1 MSTICDNT
9 TPLGSKNADETLN
22 VTSSALADAIL
33 DLSTLANTTNP
44 LDSVDRNAIINLT
57 NGINNVLINTPL
69 DDFPSLANKVAQDGR
84 ITPTDIAQFTLDNN
98 TDVTE
103 LQKVLDDYNTGLPT
117 SSSTTDTNIGS
128 TTGTGTGDGAT
139 GTGTGTGTG
148 IGTGSGAGGTG
159 TGTGTGVGGS
169 DTSGIPTI
177 DTGSGDTSILGG
189 DTSNISTSG
198 GPGPFGQQQ
207 TFSSDDGLSR
217 TELLSVLGG
226 SSTILPVL
234 LYRTFKA
241 LDFQF
246 AINIGQELTASAC
259 GAYNDVL
266 ADLTKAF
273 AVVKAGRTQ
282 IDQLT
287 NLLEKDPLK
296 LIESIKQ
303 RSVLESLMQIL
314 QNVIESVVNQ
324 AKNLALA
331 AAGSVLV
338 ALKGM
343 ESAASAIMK
352 KLNKTMQQIN
362 DYLEDASV
370 KSILADMEALITNL
384 AGQFER
390 LTPQNIANV
399 MFRLCQIAQDLQAKL
414 MAPALKLNKMA
425 NSVGSNAKALKSQ
438 SAENTKQAVKY
449 GAIRVSEETRRDKLK
464 KVEDTYKG
472 VSPSN
477 RNADFITRPNPSE
490 EENNAIFGLSES
502 GLGTNITFS
511 EPVKTSKG
519 WKEID
524 SSVWARLL
532 RVVAQTGESYEV
544 KQAFVPRADK
554 DTVGGNSMNSHNSGF
569 AIDIF
574 VTTKNRDDTVVAASR
589 AGFTGIGIYTGHLH
603 LDLGPRRGWQKGF
616 SGADLTIN
624 QLLLDEH
631 AIDSFKKKRL

>member
-139 GTGTGTGTG
+139 GTGTGTG

-207 TFSSDDGLSR
+207 TFSTDDGLSR